1 MWLWSGIPEKNPIF
15 LKQITRPRK
24 DWVEHANFK
33 EGDMSIVK
41 DPGSPMYVPE
51 KNREIARERARQ
63 HTEMISDYLEVK
75 DKIPTG
81 YNRWDRIQEQKKLI
95 QKIFTGTDEDWNS
108 YKWHLQNAIKDTRIL
123 RQMVRLG
130 DQEISEIE
138 KTATQ
143 YRWQISPHYA
153 SLMDPESRECPIFM
167 QSVPTIAEFLD
178 KEEMKDP
185 YALVY
190 NSPAPLIT
198 RLYPDRLIINV
209 TNICAMFCRHC
220 LRKKD
225 IALKDMIYP
234 KEDIQ
239 SALDYIAES
248 PEIRD
253 VLITGGD
260 ALMLSDESIDWILTE
275 LDKIP
280 SVEIKRLGSRMLAT
294 LPQRIT
300 PGLCEILKRHKP
312 IYINTQ
318 FNHPLEINP
327 DSEKAVDRLIEAG
340 VLVGNQ
346 SVLLRGINS
355 DKNVMKKLVHELLRI
370 RVRPYYIFNC
380 KKLQGIQHF
389 RASVGE
395 GLNIMENLRG
405 YTSGL
410 GVPTFIITAPEG
422 KGKTPMVPTYL
433 LNHNRNG
440 KLIFRTWAGQV
451 CEYEDEGLES

>member
-1 MWLWSGIPEKNPIF
+1 
-15 LKQITRPRK
+15 
-24 DWVEHANFK
+24 
-33 EGDMSIVK
+33 MSIVK

-51 KNREIARERARQ
+51 KNREIARERARR
-63 HTEMISDYLEVK
+63 HTEVIADYLEVR

-81 YNRWDRIQEQKKLI
+81 FNQRNRIQEQKKHILNI
-95 QKIFTGTDEDWNS
+95 LGGTEADWDNHM
-108 YKWHLQNAIKDTRIL
+108 WQLQNAIKDIRIL
-123 RQMVRLG
+123 APIIRLTG
-130 DQEISEIE
+130 KERDEIE
-138 KTATQ
+138 KTASQ

-153 SLMDPESRECPIFM
+153 SLIDPEDRQCPIFL
-167 QSVPTIAEFLD
+167 QSVPTIAEYLD
-178 KEEMKDP
+178 KEDMKDP

-209 TNICAMFCRHC
+209 TNMCAMFCRHC

-225 IALKDMIYP
+225 IALNDMVYP
-234 KEDIQ
+234 REDIQ
-239 SALDYIAES
+239 SALAYIAES

-260 ALMLSDESIDWILTE
+260 ALVLTDDTIDWILTE

-280 SVEIKRLGSRMLAT
+280 TVEIKRLGSRMLAT
-294 LPQRIT
+294 LPQRVT
-300 PGLCEILKRHKP
+300 PELCHILKKHKP
-312 IYINTQ
+312 VYLNTQ

-327 DSEKAVDRLIEAG
+327 ESEKAVDRLIEAG
-340 VLVGNQ
+340 VVLGNQ
-346 SVLLRGINS
+346 SVLLKGINN

-422 KGKTPMVPTYL
+422 KGKTPMEPTYL

-440 KLIFRTWAGQV
+440 KLLFRSWAGQV
-451 CEYEDEGLES
+451 CEYEDEGSSI

>member
-1 MWLWSGIPEKNPIF
+1 
-15 LKQITRPRK
+15 
-24 DWVEHANFK
+24 
-33 EGDMSIVK
+33 MSVVK

-51 KNREIARERARQ
+51 KNREIARQRAHQ
-63 HTEMISDYLEVK
+63 HTEMISDYLEVRE
-75 DKIPTG
+75 KILTG
-81 YNRWDRIQEQKKLI
+81 TNQWDRIQGQKKHIL
-95 QKIFTGTDEDWNS
+95 KILGGKEADWEN
-108 YKWHLQNAIKDTRIL
+108 YKWHLQNAIRDIDIMSRII
-123 RQMVRLG
+123 RLT
-130 DQEISEIE
+130 DHEISDIK

-143 YRWQISPHYA
+143 YRWQISPYYA
-153 SLMDPESRECPIFM
+153 SLIDPEDRNCPIFK
-167 QSVPTIAEFLD
+167 QSVPTMAEYLD

-185 YALVY
+185 YALAF

-209 TNICAMFCRHC
+209 TNMCAMFCRHC

-225 IALKDMIYP
+225 IAFKDMIYP
-234 KEDIQ
+234 REDIE
-239 SALDYIAES
+239 SALAYIADC

-260 ALMLSDESIDWILTE
+260 ALMLSDNTIEWILTE
-275 LDKIP
+275 LDRIP
-280 SVEIKRLGSRMLAT
+280 HVEIKRLGSRMLAT
-294 LPQRIT
+294 LPQRVT
-300 PGLCEILKRHKP
+300 PQLSEILERHKP
-312 IYINTQ
+312 LYLNTQ

-327 DSEKAVDRLIEAG
+327 DSAAAVDRLIKAG

-346 SVLLRGINS
+346 SVLLKGINS

-380 KKLQGIQHF
+380 KKLQSIQHF
-389 RASVGE
+389 RVSVGE

-422 KGKTPMVPTYL
+422 KGKTPMAPTYL

-440 KLIFRTWAGQV
+440 KLLFRTWAGQV
-451 CEYEDEGLES
+451 CEYEDEGL

>member
-1 MWLWSGIPEKNPIF
+1 MF
-15 LKQITRPRK
+15 
-24 DWVEHANFK
+24 
-33 EGDMSIVK
+33 
-41 DPGSPMYVPE
+41 VPE
-51 KNREIARERARQ
+51 ENREIARERSRR
-63 HTEMISDYLEVK
+63 HTEMISDYLEMK
-75 DKIPTG
+75 NNIHTG
-81 YNRWDRIQEQKKLI
+81 FNQWDRIQEQKKHIL
-95 QKIFTGTDEDWNS
+95 KILKGTETDWGN
-108 YKWHLQNAIKDTRIL
+108 YKWHIQNAIKDTRIL
-123 RQMVRLG
+123 SKIIRL
-130 DQEISEIE
+130 DDREIPDIE
-138 KTATQ
+138 KTATR
-143 YRWQISPHYA
+143 YRWQISPHFA
-153 SLMDPESRECPIFM
+153 SLMDPEDRACPVFM
-167 QSVPTIAEFLD
+167 QAVPTIDEFLD

-209 TNICAMFCRHC
+209 TNMCGMFCRHC

-225 IALKDMIYP
+225 ITLKDMIYP
-234 KEDIQ
+234 REDIQ
-239 SALDYIAES
+239 SALTYIAES

-260 ALMLSDESIDWILTE
+260 ALVLSDDSIDWILTE
-275 LDKIP
+275 LDRIP
-280 SVEIKRLGSRMLAT
+280 TVEIKRLGSRMLST
-294 LPQRIT
+294 LPQRVT
-300 PGLCEILKRHKP
+300 PELCEILKKHKP
-312 IYINTQ
+312 LYINTQ
-318 FNHPLEINP
+318 FNHPLEVNP
-327 DSEKAVDRLIEAG
+327 ESEKAVDRLIEAG

-346 SVLLRGINS
+346 SVLLKGINN

-422 KGKTPMVPTYL
+422 KGKTPMAPTYL

-440 KLIFRTWAGQV
+440 KLLFRTWAGQV
-451 CEYEDEGLES
+451 CEYEDEAL

>member
-1 MWLWSGIPEKNPIF
+1 
-15 LKQITRPRK
+15 
-24 DWVEHANFK
+24 
-33 EGDMSIVK
+33 MSVVK

-51 KNREIARERARQ
+51 ENREIARERARQ

-75 DKIPTG
+75 DKILTG
-81 YNRWDRIQEQKKLI
+81 FNQWDRIRNQKKHIL
-95 QKIFTGTDEDWNS
+95 KVLGGTEKDWQN
-108 YKWHLQNAIKDTRIL
+108 YLWHYQNAIRDTDTLSRIL
-123 RQMVRLG
+123 RLSQK
-130 DQEISEIE
+130 EIRSIE

-153 SLMDPESRECPIFM
+153 SLMHPEDRDCPIFM
-167 QSVPTIAEFLD
+167 QSVPTIAEYLD
-178 KEEMKDP
+178 HEDIKDP
-185 YALVY
+185 YAIVY

-209 TNICAMFCRHC
+209 TNMCAMFCRHC

-234 KEDIQ
+234 REDIQ
-239 SALDYIAES
+239 SALAYIAGC

-260 ALMLSDESIDWILTE
+260 ALMLSDDSLDWILTE
-275 LDKIP
+275 LEKIP
-280 SVEIKRLGSRMLAT
+280 HVEIKRLGSRMLAT

-300 PGLCEILKRHKP
+300 TNLYEIFKKHKP
-312 IYINTQ
+312 LYLNTQ
-318 FNHPLEINP
+318 FNHPLEVNP
-327 DSEKAVDRLIEAG
+327 ESEKAVDRLIEAG

-395 GLNIMENLRG
+395 GLNIIENLRG
-405 YTSGL
+405 FTSGL

-422 KGKTPMVPTYL
+422 KGKTPMAPTYL

-440 KLIFRTWAGQV
+440 KLLFRTWAGQV
-451 CEYEDEGLES
+451 CEYEDEGLEL

>member
-1 MWLWSGIPEKNPIF
+1 
-15 LKQITRPRK
+15 
-24 DWVEHANFK
+24 
-33 EGDMSIVK
+33 
-41 DPGSPMYVPE
+41 MYVPE
-51 KNREIARERARQ
+51 KNREIARERARR
-63 HTEMISDYLEVK
+63 HTEMIVDYLEVR

-81 YNRWDRIQEQKKLI
+81 FNQRNRIQEQKKHILNI
-95 QKIFTGTDEDWNS
+95 LGGTEADWDNH
-108 YKWHLQNAIKDTRIL
+108 KWQLQNAIKDIRIL
-123 RQMVRLG
+123 AQIIQLTGKER
-130 DQEISEIE
+130 DEIE
-138 KTATQ
+138 KTASQ
-143 YRWQISPHYA
+143 YRWQLSPHYA
-153 SLMDPESRECPIFM
+153 SLIDPEDRQCPIFL
-167 QSVPTIAEFLD
+167 QSVPTIAEYLD
-178 KEEMKDP
+178 KEDMKDP

-209 TNICAMFCRHC
+209 TNMCAMFCRHC

-225 IALKDMIYP
+225 IALNDMVYP
-234 KEDIQ
+234 REDIQ
-239 SALDYIAES
+239 SALTYIAES

-260 ALMLSDESIDWILTE
+260 ALVLTDDTIDWILTE

-280 SVEIKRLGSRMLAT
+280 TVEIKRLGSRMLAT
-294 LPQRIT
+294 LPQRVT
-300 PGLCEILKRHKP
+300 PDLCNILKKHKP
-312 IYINTQ
+312 VYLNTQ

-327 DSEKAVDRLIEAG
+327 GSEKAVDRLIEAG

-346 SVLLRGINS
+346 SVLLKGINN

-422 KGKTPMVPTYL
+422 KGKTPMEPTYL

-440 KLIFRTWAGQV
+440 KLLFRTWAGQV
-451 CEYEDEGLES
+451 CEYEDEGSSI

>member
-1 MWLWSGIPEKNPIF
+1 
-15 LKQITRPRK
+15 
-24 DWVEHANFK
+24 
-33 EGDMSIVK
+33 MSVVK
-41 DPGSPMYVPE
+41 DPSSPMHVPE

-63 HTEMISDYLEVK
+63 HTQMISDYLEVRG
-75 DKIPTG
+75 KIPTG
-81 YNRWDRIQEQKKLI
+81 FNRWDRIQAQKKHILEI
-95 QKIFTGTDEDWNS
+95 LGGKETDWEN
-108 YKWHLQNAIKDTRIL
+108 YRWHFQNAICDTEILGRII
-123 RQMVRLG
+123 RLS
-130 DQEISEIE
+130 DKEADNIQ

-143 YRWQISPHYA
+143 YRWQISPYYA
-153 SLMDPESRECPIFM
+153 SLIDPENRDCPIFK
-167 QSVPTIAEFLD
+167 QSVPTIEEYLD
-178 KEEMKDP
+178 KEEIPDP
-185 YALVY
+185 YALKF

-209 TNICAMFCRHC
+209 TNMCAMFCRHC

-225 IALKDMIYP
+225 IAFKDMIYP
-234 KEDIQ
+234 REDIE
-239 SALDYIAES
+239 SALAYIADCR
-248 PEIRD
+248 EIRD

-260 ALMLSDESIDWILTE
+260 ALMLSDESLDWILTE

-280 SVEIKRLGSRMLAT
+280 HVEIKRLGSRMLST
-294 LPQRIT
+294 LPQRVT
-300 PGLCEILKRHKP
+300 LQLCQILEKHKP
-312 IYINTQ
+312 LYLNTQ

-327 DSEKAVDRLIEAG
+327 DSETGVDRLIGAG

-346 SVLLRGINS
+346 SVLLRGINN
-355 DKNVMKKLVHELLRI
+355 DKNVMKKLVHELMRI

-395 GLNIMENLRG
+395 GLNIVENLRG

-422 KGKTPMVPTYL
+422 KGKTPMAPTYL

-440 KLIFRTWAGQV
+440 KLLFRTWAGQV
-451 CEYEDEGLES
+451 CEYEDEGS

>member
-1 MWLWSGIPEKNPIF
+1 
-15 LKQITRPRK
+15 
-24 DWVEHANFK
+24 
-33 EGDMSIVK
+33 MSIVK
-41 DPGSPMYVPE
+41 DPGSPMFVPE
-51 KNREIARERARQ
+51 ENREIARERSRR
-63 HTEMISDYLEVK
+63 HTEMISDYLEMK
-75 DKIPTG
+75 NNIHTG
-81 YNRWDRIQEQKKLI
+81 FNQWDRIQEQKKHIL
-95 QKIFTGTDEDWNS
+95 KILKGTETDWGN
-108 YKWHLQNAIKDTRIL
+108 YKWHIQNAIKDTRIL
-123 RQMVRLG
+123 SKIIRL
-130 DQEISEIE
+130 DDREIPDIE
-138 KTATQ
+138 KTATR
-143 YRWQISPHYA
+143 YRWQISPHFA
-153 SLMDPESRECPIFM
+153 SLMDPEDRACPVFM
-167 QSVPTIAEFLD
+167 QAVPTIDEFLD

-209 TNICAMFCRHC
+209 TNMCGMFCRHC

-225 IALKDMIYP
+225 ITLKDMIYP
-234 KEDIQ
+234 REDIQ
-239 SALDYIAES
+239 SALTYIAES

-260 ALMLSDESIDWILTE
+260 ALVLSDDSIDWILTE
-275 LDKIP
+275 LDRIP
-280 SVEIKRLGSRMLAT
+280 TVEIKRLGSRMLST
-294 LPQRIT
+294 LPQRVT
-300 PGLCEILKRHKP
+300 PELCEILKKHKP
-312 IYINTQ
+312 LYINTQ
-318 FNHPLEINP
+318 FNHPLEVNP
-327 DSEKAVDRLIEAG
+327 ESEKAVDRLIEAG

-346 SVLLRGINS
+346 SVLLKGINN

-422 KGKTPMVPTYL
+422 KGKTPMAPTYL

-440 KLIFRTWAGQV
+440 KLLFRTWAGQV
-451 CEYEDEGLES
+451 CEYEDEAL

>member
-1 MWLWSGIPEKNPIF
+1 
-15 LKQITRPRK
+15 
-24 DWVEHANFK
+24 
-33 EGDMSIVK
+33 MSVVK
-41 DPGSPMYVPE
+41 DPGSPMFVPE
-51 KNREIARERARQ
+51 KNRKIARERARQ
-63 HTEMISDYLEVK
+63 HTDMISDYLEAR

-81 YNRWDRIQEQKKLI
+81 YNRQERIQAQKKHIL
-95 QKIFTGTDEDWNS
+95 KILGAREADWS
-108 YKWHLQNAIKDTRIL
+108 DYRWQLQNAIRDIDILSRI
-123 RQMVRLG
+123 VRLS
-130 DQEISEIE
+130 DQEMDDIQ
-138 KTATQ
+138 KTASQ
-143 YRWQISPHYA
+143 YRWQVSPYYA
-153 SLMDPESRECPIFM
+153 SLIDPEDRNCPVFK
-167 QSVPTIAEFLD
+167 QSVPTIAEYLD

-185 YALVY
+185 YALVF

-209 TNICAMFCRHC
+209 TNMCAMFCRHC

-225 IALKDMIYP
+225 IAFKDMIYP
-234 KEDIQ
+234 HEDIRA
-239 SALDYIAES
+239 ALAYVADC

-260 ALMLSDESIDWILTE
+260 ALMLSDDSLDWILTE
-275 LDKIP
+275 LENIP
-280 SVEIKRLGSRMLAT
+280 HVEIKRLGSRMLTT
-294 LPQRIT
+294 LPQRVT
-300 PGLCEILKRHKP
+300 PNLCRVLERHKP
-312 IYINTQ
+312 IYLNTQ
-318 FNHPLEINP
+318 FNHPLEVTP
-327 DSEKAVDRLIEAG
+327 EAEAAVDLLIKAG

-346 SVLLRGINS
+346 SVLLKSINN

-389 RASVGE
+389 RVSVGE

-422 KGKTPMVPTYL
+422 KGKTPMAPTYL

-440 KLIFRTWAGQV
+440 KLLFRTWAGQV
-451 CEYEDEGLES
+451 CEYEDEGL

>member
-1 MWLWSGIPEKNPIF
+1 
-15 LKQITRPRK
+15 
-24 DWVEHANFK
+24 
-33 EGDMSIVK
+33 MSIVK

-51 KNREIARERARQ
+51 ENREIARERSRR
-63 HTEMISDYLEVK
+63 HTEMIADYLQVK
-75 DKIPTG
+75 DNIPTG
-81 YNRWDRIQEQKKLI
+81 FNRWDRIQEQKKLI
-95 QKIFTGTDEDWNS
+95 LKILRSTETDWNN
-108 YKWHLQNAIKDTRIL
+108 YKWHLQKAIKDSRIL
-123 RQMVRLG
+123 SQIIRLTEK
-130 DQEISEIE
+130 EISDIE

-143 YRWQISPHYA
+143 YRWQVSPYYA
-153 SLMDPESRECPIFM
+153 SLMDPENRVCPIFM

-209 TNICAMFCRHC
+209 TNICGMFCRHC

-234 KEDIQ
+234 KEDIK

-260 ALMLSDESIDWILTE
+260 ALMLSDDAIDWILTE

-280 SVEIKRLGSRMLAT
+280 TVEIKRLGSRMLST

-300 PGLCEILKRHKP
+300 PELCEILKKHKP
-312 IYINTQ
+312 LYINTQ
-318 FNHPLEINP
+318 FNHPLEVNP
-327 DSEKAVDRLIEAG
+327 ESEKAVDRLIDAG

-346 SVLLRGINS
+346 SVLLKGINN

-422 KGKTPMVPTYL
+422 KGKTPMAPNYL

-440 KLIFRTWAGQV
+440 KLLFRTWAGQV
-451 CEYEDEGLES
+451 CEYEDECI

>member
-1 MWLWSGIPEKNPIF
+1 
-15 LKQITRPRK
+15 
-24 DWVEHANFK
+24 
-33 EGDMSIVK
+33 MSVVK
-41 DPGSPMYVPE
+41 DPSSPMHVPE

-63 HTEMISDYLEVK
+63 HTEMISDYLDVRE
-75 DKIPTG
+75 KIPTG
-81 YNRWDRIQEQKKLI
+81 FNRWDRIQGQKKHILEI
-95 QKIFTGTDEDWNS
+95 LGGKEADWEN
-108 YKWHLQNAIKDTRIL
+108 YRWHFQNAICDIEIL
-123 RQMVRLG
+123 SHILHLSE
-130 DQEISEIE
+130 QEISKIK

-153 SLMDPESRECPIFM
+153 SLIDPEDRNCPIFK
-167 QSVPTIAEFLD
+167 QSVPTIAEYLD

-185 YALVY
+185 YAVVF

-225 IALKDMIYP
+225 IAFKDMIYP
-234 KEDIQ
+234 REDIE
-239 SALDYIAES
+239 SALAYVADC

-260 ALMLSDESIDWILTE
+260 ALMLSDSTIDWILTE
-275 LDKIP
+275 LDRIP
-280 SVEIKRLGSRMLAT
+280 HVEIKRLGSRMLAT
-294 LPQRIT
+294 LPQRVT
-300 PGLCEILKRHKP
+300 PQLCKILEKHKP
-312 IYINTQ
+312 LYLNTQ

-327 DSEKAVDRLIEAG
+327 DSEKAVDRLIKAG

-346 SVLLRGINS
+346 SVLLRDINS
-355 DKNVMKKLVHELLRI
+355 DKNVMKKLVHEMLRI

-389 RASVGE
+389 RVSVGE

-410 GVPTFIITAPEG
+410 AVPTFIITAPEG
-422 KGKTPMVPTYL
+422 KGKTPMAPTYL
-433 LNHNRNG
+433 LNHNWNG
-440 KLIFRTWAGQV
+440 KLLFRTWAGQV
-451 CEYEDEGLES
+451 CEYEDEGL

>member
-1 MWLWSGIPEKNPIF
+1 MREDF
-15 LKQITRPRK
+15 
-24 DWVEHANFK
+24 
-33 EGDMSIVK
+33 MSIVK

-51 KNREIARERARQ
+51 ENRKIARERSRR

-81 YNRWDRIQEQKKLI
+81 FNRWDRIQEQKILI
-95 QKIFTGTDEDWNS
+95 LKILRGTESDWNN
-108 YKWHLQNAIKDTRIL
+108 YKWHLQKAIKDSRIL
-123 RQMVRLG
+123 SQIIRLT
-130 DQEISEIE
+130 DQEISDIE

-143 YRWQISPHYA
+143 YRWQVSPHYA
-153 SLMDPESRECPIFM
+153 SLMNPENRACPIFM

-178 KEEMKDP
+178 KEEMRDP

-225 IALKDMIYP
+225 IALKDMVYP

-239 SALDYIAES
+239 SALAYIAEN

-260 ALMLSDESIDWILTE
+260 ALMLSDNTIDWILTE

-280 SVEIKRLGSRMLAT
+280 TVEIKRLGSRMLST

-300 PGLCEILKRHKP
+300 PELCEILKKHKP
-312 IYINTQ
+312 LYINTQ
-318 FNHPLEINP
+318 FNHPLEVNP
-327 DSEKAVDRLIEAG
+327 ESEKAVDRLISAG

-346 SVLLRGINS
+346 SVLLKGINN
-355 DKNVMKKLVHELLRI
+355 DKNVMKKLVHELLRM

-422 KGKTPMVPTYL
+422 KGKTPMAPHYL

-440 KLIFRTWAGQV
+440 KLLFRTWAGQV
-451 CEYEDEGLES
+451 CEYEDEGL